1 MNHNCLVSMEVTH
14 PSLEIIKTLCSSYHL
29 GNKLTGA
36 GGGGCSITVLPSVET
51 TSKDINLQQNID
63 QLINTLVNVYKYEVL
78 VSRIG
83 GIGVVNHLQ
92 VSISKK

>member
-14 PSLEIIKTLCSSYHL
+14 ASLEIIKTLCSNHNL

-36 GGGGCSITVLPSVET
+36 GGGGCSITVLPSN
-51 TSKDINLQQNID
+51 TSVSNNEIVSKSID
-63 QLINTLVNVYKYEVL
+63 NVIYTLTHEYNYEVL

-83 GIGVVNHLQ
+83 GIGVVNH
-92 VSISKK
+92 IYKDITK